1 MLHADDGCVAT
12 AIGNFHSL
20 WKSRFSVGMQQ
31 TVSSLNEPLGT
42 QHTGP
47 VSMNVESLIMFLDA
61 LVARSN
67 RQIIESELNRQEI
80 NLLVSKWQAKD

>member
-1 MLHADDGCVAT
+1 
-12 AIGNFHSL
+12 
-20 WKSRFSVGMQQ
+20 MQQ
-31 TVSSLNEPLGT
+31 TVSTLNEPLGT